1 MISNLKQLAK
11 TWALDIQICSLCLL
25 SVLLRLGQ
33 LGQLGQILGHACL
46 SILLLPPQPGKI
58 ELRWSKI
65 SIISL
70 DYKYELKHVLTK
82 LLKFKT
88 ASSLGGGQDLLLL
101 EDVDQQGVV
110 VPSGEHVLKDKVTR
124 VLVAMH
130 YIISF
135 LFYDE
140 IDIFPFVSIFIL

>member
-1 MISNLKQLAK
+1 M
-11 TWALDIQICSLCLL
+11 
-25 SVLLRLGQ
+25 
-33 LGQLGQILGHACL
+33 
-46 SILLLPPQPGKI
+46 
-58 ELRWSKI
+58 
-65 SIISL
+65 
-70 DYKYELKHVLTK
+70 LTK

-140 IDIFPFVSIFIL
+140 IDIHISFCFNFHSLISYGIISNANALF